1 MLDPSAMVPLTMV
14 PIVISLL
21 NGLGARRMGTRQSS
35 LGRRRSDRDT
45 ERDCCDSSGNKE
57 GIGHRAP
64 MSSRRLFE
72 IARRSSA
79 LTLACHEPRKAAG
92 LQQNS
97 RVSGTPRAIA
107 QTASPEALVG

>member
-21 NGLGARRMGTRQSS
+21 DRLGSRRMRTRQSS
-35 LGRRRSDRDT
+35 LGRRRGDRDT
-45 ERDCCDSSGNKE
+45 EQDCCHISGYKE

-72 IARRSSA
+72 IVRRSSA
-79 LTLACHEPRKAAG
+79 
-92 LQQNS
+92 
-97 RVSGTPRAIA
+97 
-107 QTASPEALVG
+107 

>member
-21 NGLGARRMGTRQSS
+21 DGLRPRRMGIRQSG
-35 LGRRRSDRDT
+35 LGRRGGDRDT
-45 ERDCCDSSGNKE
+45 ERDCCHGCNYKE

-72 IARRSSA
+72 IVRRSSA
-79 LTLACHEPRKAAG
+79 
-92 LQQNS
+92 
-97 RVSGTPRAIA
+97 
-107 QTASPEALVG
+107 